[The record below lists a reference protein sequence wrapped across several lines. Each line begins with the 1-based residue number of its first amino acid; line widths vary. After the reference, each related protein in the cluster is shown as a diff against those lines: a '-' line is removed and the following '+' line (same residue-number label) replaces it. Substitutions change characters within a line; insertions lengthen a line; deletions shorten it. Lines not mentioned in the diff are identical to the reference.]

1 MKKILR
7 FIKIS
12 RNILKVNFTI
22 YIKYYKY
29 KFLLK
34 LIRNLLF
41 SFSNNS
47 KNIGQQLKNSLEE
60 LGPIFVKFG
69 QLLSTRHDMLTP
81 EIIRELSILQD
92 RVKPFDFVEV
102 KKIMKQIL
110 KILKVF
116 SQLQREP
123 IASAS
128 VAQVHYAEL
137 KDNRKVA
144 VKVLR
149 PNMKKQ
155 IDLDLNLLEFF
166 AFIAEFILKDGKS

>member
-1 MKKILR
+1 MLYEEIFR
-7 FIKIS
+7 FIKIF
-12 RNILKVNFTI
+12 RNILKVNFAI

-34 LIRNLLF
+34 LIRNLLL
-41 SFSNNS
+41 SYSDNS
-47 KNIGQQLKNSLEE
+47 KNIGQQLKNTLEE

-69 QLLSTRHDMLTP
+69 QLLSTRHDMLSP
-81 EIIRELSILQD
+81 EIIKELTILQD

-102 KKIMKQIL
+102 KKIIESDL
-110 KILKVF
+110 DESIENIF
-116 SQLQREP
+116 SNFKEEP

-149 PNMKKQ
+149 PNMKSKL
-155 IDLDLNLLEFF
+155 IWT
-166 AFIAEFILKDGKS
+166 